1 VYSGRQYAN
10 GQESQQER
18 KPFCSNGIDLVGQ
31 QGLEPWT
38 DGL

>member
-1 VYSGRQYAN
+1 LVS
-10 GQESQQER
+10 SQ
-18 KPFCSNGIDLVGQ
+18 LVGP